1 MKNRAMTTV
10 ESPVAL
16 VEEDKS
22 PRLLRVEAA
31 RAKCNTVEAVF
42 AEHWARTG
50 NKTKSYRMAMNGDP
64 AIKGVHAY
72 DRAVV
77 YSQKPQVLEYFDAL
91 RALAA
96 ENAVVDVQRLI
107 ERDMRVVAA
116 DDANAHAELIRYV
129 WLNCRHCWG
138 VGGAYQWIDDAEYQT
153 ATVAWFDACGQL
165 APGQPTPPQ
174 PDGSG
179 GYGFNAWNEPQEDCR
194 QCKGLGLQQA
204 IVADT
209 TTLSDAAAALYRGV
223 KQTQHGIEVLTHD
236 TEKARDRLYKAAG
249 VFKDDAASIARGA
262 AAGAA
267 LGAAA
272 GAQAIGRTAN
282 VAETMTDEQAAR
294 MYLEL
299 AG

>member
-1 MKNRAMTTV
+1 MKNRTITTV
-10 ESPVAL
+10 ESPVAFA
-16 VEEDKS
+16 EEDKS
-22 PRLLRVEAA
+22 PRALRAEAA
-31 RAKCNTVEAVF
+31 RAKCSIVEATF
-42 AEHWARTG
+42 AEHWARSG
-50 NKTKSYRMAMNGDP
+50 NKTKAYRMAMNGDP
-64 AIKGVHAY
+64 AVKGAHAY

-77 YSQKPQVLEYFDAL
+77 YSQKPEVLEYFDAL

-96 ENAVVDVQRLI
+96 ENAVVDLQRLI

-138 VGGAYQWIDDAEYQT
+138 VRGAYQWVDESELQT
-153 ATVAWFDACGQL
+153 AMLTWFDACGAL
-165 APGQPTPPQ
+165 APGQVAPPQ
-174 PDGSG
+174 PDASG
-179 GYGFNAWNEPQEDCR
+179 GYGFNAWNEPREDCAR
-194 QCKGLGLQQA
+194 CKGLGEQQA

-209 TTLSDAAAALYRGV
+209 TTLSDAAATLYRGV

-249 VFKDDAASIARGA
+249 AFKDDAASIARGA

-267 LGAAA
+267 LGAAV
-272 GAQAIGRTAN
+272 GGRSLGQSAV
-282 VAETMTDEQAAR
+282 VAETMTDEAAAR